1 MNKQNKNISLMFE
14 RGYRPEDSCEW
25 IDAYNKTV
33 IRGGGLCGTIL
44 TGISSRNMHY
54 VSIEL

>member
-14 RGYRPEDSCEW
+14 QGYRPEDSCEW

-33 IRGGGLCGTIL
+33 IRGGLCGTIH
-44 TGISSRNMHY
+44 TGISFRNQSF
-54 VSIEL
+54 VLIEL